1 MLQRFEVRAHSND
14 DTSYSLVPF
23 GRGGAPRMADFE
35 QDKNMQS
42 FCIVCVGCPALP
54 CSAIVDLIEGLA
66 AILLVEGPARRPRS
80 HGGII
85 FGRWQASKESAR
97 ATIDADRDRYMALDS
112 PAIS

>member
-1 MLQRFEVRAHSND
+1 
-14 DTSYSLVPF
+14 
-23 GRGGAPRMADFE
+23 MADS
-35 QDKNMQS
+35 NRIRTCRVSAS
-42 FCIVCVGCPALP
+42 FVLIVLP